1 MKSSSWR
8 EALRHAAGLEG
19 FIPGV
24 LAFIVGLLFALMSG
38 YLVINRIGPESEIAP
53 GEVIRLT
60 WEDTRGGPTETPDI
74 RFVAADGL
82 TFVIQGVEK
91 PENFYCS
98 GASIKVRYDPANP
111 ERASE
116 FASGWAIVAFL
127 VFGAVCLTSRGS
139 FLAISAIRS
148 ANRSIAASGYLAARV
163 THFAEAHGF
172 KYPDEE

>member
-24 LAFIVGLLFALMSG
+24 LAVIVGLFFTLMSG
-38 YLVINRIGPESEIAP
+38 YIVISRIGPESEVAE

-60 WEDTRGGPTETPDI
+60 WEETRSGPTETPDI

-82 TFVIQGVEK
+82 TYVIQGVER
-91 PENFYCS
+91 PENFYRS

-111 ERASE
+111 QRASE
-116 FASGWAIVAFL
+116 FASDGAIVAFL
-127 VFGAVCLTSRGS
+127 LFGAVCLTSWGS
-139 FLAISAIRS
+139 FLVISAIRS
-148 ANRSIAASGYLAARV
+148 ANRSIAASGHLAARV
-163 THFAEAHGF
+163 AHFAESDGF
-172 KYPDEE
+172 KYPEEE